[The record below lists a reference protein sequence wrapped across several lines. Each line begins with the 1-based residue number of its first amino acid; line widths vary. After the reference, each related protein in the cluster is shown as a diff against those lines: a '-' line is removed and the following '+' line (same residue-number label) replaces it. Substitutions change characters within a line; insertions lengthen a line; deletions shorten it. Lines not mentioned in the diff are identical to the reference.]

1 VPYDVAVVGSGPNG
15 LAAALTAAREGLSVA
30 VLEAAPTLGGGAQTR
45 ELIES
50 GFRHD
55 ICSSVH
61 PMAWASPFFREFR
74 LGEKVPFATP
84 EASFAHAVSPRG
96 VGVAYRS
103 LDRTVAELG
112 RDGRRWDGLFRPF
125 DARTTGLSH
134 VTMNAPLAAWR
145 TPVPAALLMK
155 QATVARA
162 VVRRGGMSAAMMSG
176 LAAHAIGGAH
186 TLAAALIGVTLGA
199 LAHAEGW
206 PIPIGGS
213 GAITG
218 ALVASLRAHG
228 VEFFTET
235 EVTSLSEIPAK
246 VVVLTMPPTRFAAL
260 AGDALTPAAARR
272 YRAFRHGPAVAK
284 VDLTL
289 DDRIPWLDDRLREAG
304 TVHVGGPAQ
313 EVLAGERMIVR
324 GEAARPPF
332 LLVSQPTTFDPSRAP
347 AGKHTAWA
355 YAHVP
360 SESGLD
366 PLELVLARLERFA
379 PGVRDIVRGARSI
392 RARELPVYNASYV
405 GGDINSGSTSLR
417 QLLARP
423 RLSPTPWRTP
433 LPGVYLGGAS
443 TSPGPGVH
451 GMGGWHAARIA
462 LRDNFGIR
470 VRALAR

>member
-1 VPYDVAVVGSGPNG
+1 MLYDVGVVGSGPNG
-15 LAAALTAAREGLSVA
+15 LAAALTAAREGLRVA
-30 VLEAAPTLGGGAQTR
+30 VFEAAPTLGGGAQTR

-55 ICSSVH
+55 TCSSVH
-61 PMAWASPFFREFR
+61 PMAWASPFFRDFG
-74 LGEKVPFATP
+74 LGDRVTFATP
-84 EASFAHAVSPRG
+84 EASFAHAVSPRD
-96 VGVAYRS
+96 VGVAFRS
-103 LDRTVAELG
+103 LDRTVEELG
-112 RDGRRWDGLFRPF
+112 RDGRRWNGLFRPF
-125 DARTTGLSH
+125 DWRTDGLSR
-134 VTMNAPLAAWR
+134 VVMNARLAAWR

-155 QATVARA
+155 QAAMARA
-162 VVRRGGMSAAMMSG
+162 VVRGGGMSAALMSG
-176 LAAHAIGGAH
+176 LSAHAIGGAH

-218 ALVASLRAHG
+218 ALIASLRAHS
-228 VEFFTET
+228 VQFFTET
-235 EVTSLSEIPAK
+235 RVTSLAEVPAK
-246 VVVLTMPPTRFAAL
+246 VVILTVPPTRFAAL

-272 YRAFRHGPAVAK
+272 YRGFRHGPAVAK

-289 DDRIPWLDDRLREAG
+289 DEPIPWLDERLREAG
-304 TVHVGGPAQ
+304 TIHVGGTAR

-324 GEAARPPF
+324 GEAARPSF
-332 LLVSQPTTFDPSRAP
+332 LLVAQPTTFDPSRAP
-347 AGKHTAWA
+347 LGKHTAWA

-366 PLELVLARLERFA
+366 PLELVLGRLQPFA
-379 PGVRDIVRGARSI
+379 PGVRDVVRGSKSLSG
-392 RARELPVYNASYV
+392 RELAAYNASYV

-417 QLLARP
+417 QLVARP
-423 RLSPTPWRTP
+423 RLSPVPWRTP

-443 TSPGPGVH
+443 SSPGPGVH

-470 VRALAR
+470 VRALAW